1 MHFTVLVIGDDPVAQ
16 LQPFR
21 EGEKNPEL
29 LGDNIEYRL
38 YYPDE
43 DDDEEV
49 DEDEYYNWSNREC
62 FDTEG
67 AALEYALNNGLST
80 HRIVYEPAQTI
91 YDWYEIGG
99 RWAGYYKLKKDYD
112 PNSVM
117 ISETRDWSGQKWVA
131 KTLDGRTD
139 TALLSEIDLHG
150 MLVQEAWIDRKAY
163 RLGKKLFS
171 LVHFD
176 EGVAKAVEMCTK
188 LGKIAWNE
196 NESMRTYLNEMDT
209 TYLFKSNSE
218 QEYIKSRSGNTLSPY
233 GLLYEGE
240 YYESE
245 YWDEDD
251 DLNEGVSWYNH
262 IKNLLLSLPSDTRI
276 TLVDCHI

>member
-1 MHFTVLVIGDDPVAQ
+1 MHFTVLVIGDDPVTQ
-16 LQPFR
+16 LEPFR
-21 EGEKNPEL
+21 EGEENPEL

-38 YYPDE
+38 HYPDNPTE
-43 DDDEEV
+43 AKSSNHWD
-49 DEDEYYNWSNREC
+49 WSNCEY
-62 FDTEG
+62 FDLKEDAESYCEDQGVTRYTITCG
-67 AALEYALNNGLST
+67 PSQ
-80 HRIVYEPAQTI
+80 VI

-112 PNSVM
+112 LNRVM

-131 KTLDGRTD
+131 KTLEGRTD
-139 TALLSEIDLHG
+139 SALLSEIDLHG

-163 RLGKKLFS
+163 RIGKKLFS

-176 EGVAKAVEMCTK
+176 EGASETIYMCTELIK
-188 LGKIAWNE
+188 KAWAE
-196 NESMRTYLNEMDT
+196 NESIRTYLNKIDT
-209 TYLFKSNSE
+209 TCLFKSKNE
-218 QEYIKSRSGNTLSPY
+218 QEYIKTRSGNSLSSY

-240 YYESE
+240 YYQSE
-245 YWDEDD
+245 DWDDDD
-251 DLNEGVSWYNH
+251 DLNEGVSWHNH